1 MLKCSAYDG
10 RTPILNKQ
18 ERIND
23 KKRTTMKYYSAWED
37 VILQRTES
45 VFDYRIYNKNNLIF
59 QGRAYKRP
67 NADTNDIK
75 LNKIFE
81 NYLSNSIND
90 LLNTDKT
97 EDTSADACKV
107 FQIKKLDADGTE
119 TLIDEYTILYD
130 WSYDFGFRG
139 KDTVLSRPINGR
151 YVAGMYKMHT
161 SVNGTSGTVTNS
173 LTGGAY
179 NVLAD
184 CGEYALYYLNAYGG
198 WDALLIDGTVLKK
211 STIKQYTTDRNINNS
226 RIEFE
231 QTKYINEIQDAYEI
245 NTGFLTDEQA
255 ANLSNN
261 LIPSREV
268 YLHFLNDDKLIPVLI
283 TDTSVTYQTYQT
295 NNLQMPQYKINVKE
309 SEIKLRK

>member
-1 MLKCSAYDG
+1 
-10 RTPILNKQ
+10 
-18 ERIND
+18 
-23 KKRTTMKYYSAWED
+23 MKYYSAWED

-45 VFDYRIYNKNNLIF
+45 VFDYRIYNRTNLIF

-90 LLNTDKT
+90 LLNSGET
-97 EDTSADACKV
+97 EDTSVNASKV
-107 FQIKKLDADGTE
+107 FKIMKLDSDGTE

-130 WSYDFGFRG
+130 WSYDFRFRG
-139 KDTVLSRPINGR
+139 QDTDLSRPINGR
-151 YVAGMYKMHT
+151 YVAGMYKI
-161 SVNGTSGTVTNS
+161 GTTVSGPSGTVANS
-173 LTGGAY
+173 LTKGAY

-184 CGEYALYYLNAYGG
+184 CGDYALYYLNAYGG

-211 STIKQYTTDRNINNS
+211 STIKQYTTDRNYDNNK
-226 RIEFE
+226 IEFE
-231 QTKYINEIQDAYEI
+231 QTKYINEIQDAFEI

-268 YLHFLNDDKLIPVLI
+268 YLHIISENKIIPVLI
-283 TDTSVTYQTYQT
+283 TDSNVTYQTYQT

-309 SEIKLRK
+309 SQVKLRR

>member
-1 MLKCSAYDG
+1 
-10 RTPILNKQ
+10 
-18 ERIND
+18 
-23 KKRTTMKYYSAWED
+23 MKYYSAWED

-45 VFDYRIYNKNNLIF
+45 VFDYRIYNRTNLIF

-90 LLNTDKT
+90 LLNSGEP
-97 EDTSADACKV
+97 EDTGVNASKV
-107 FQIKKLDADGTE
+107 FQIMKLDADGTE

-130 WSYDFGFRG
+130 WSYDFRFRG
-139 KDTVLSRPINGR
+139 ENTDLSRPINGR
-151 YVAGMYKMHT
+151 YVAGMYKMDT
-161 SVNGTSGTVTNS
+161 TVNGQSGTVTNS
-173 LTGGAY
+173 LTEGNY

-184 CGEYALYYLNAYGG
+184 CGEYALYYLNSYGG

-255 ANLSNN
+255 ANLSKN

-268 YLHFLNDDKLIPVLI
+268 YLHFLNENKIIPVLI
-283 TDTSVTYQTYQT
+283 TDTSVIYQTYQT

-309 SEIKLRK
+309 SQIKLRK

>member
-1 MLKCSAYDG
+1 
-10 RTPILNKQ
+10 
-18 ERIND
+18 
-23 KKRTTMKYYSAWED
+23 MKYYSAWED

-45 VFDYRIYNKNNLIF
+45 VFDYRIYNRTNLIF

-81 NYLSNSIND
+81 NYLSNSIES
-90 LLNTDKT
+90 LLNSGEP
-97 EDTSADACKV
+97 EDTGVNASKV
-107 FQIKKLDADGTE
+107 FQIMKLDADGTE

-130 WSYDFGFRG
+130 WSYDFRFRG
-139 KDTVLSRPINGR
+139 ENTDLSRPINRR
-151 YVAGMYKMHT
+151 YVAGMYKMDT
-161 SVNGTSGTVTNS
+161 TVDGKSGTVTNS
-173 LTGGAY
+173 LNGDTY

-211 STIKQYTTDRNINNS
+211 STITQYTTDKNYNNS

-255 ANLSNN
+255 ANLSKN
-261 LIPSREV
+261 LIPSKEV
-268 YLHFLNDDKLIPVLI
+268 YLHFISGNKIIPVLI
-283 TDTSVTYQTYQT
+283 TDNSVTYQTYQT

-309 SEIKLRK
+309 SQIKLRK

>member
-1 MLKCSAYDG
+1 
-10 RTPILNKQ
+10 
-18 ERIND
+18 
-23 KKRTTMKYYSAWED
+23 MKYYSAWED

-45 VFDYRIYNKNNLIF
+45 VFDYRIYDGTSLIF

-90 LLNTDKT
+90 LLNSGEP
-97 EDTSADACKV
+97 EDTGVNASKV
-107 FQIKKLDADGTE
+107 FQIMKLDADGTE

-130 WSYDFGFRG
+130 WSYDFRFRG
-139 KDTVLSRPINGR
+139 ENTDLSRPINGR
-151 YVAGMYKMHT
+151 YVAGMYKMDT
-161 SVNGTSGTVTNS
+161 SVYGPSGAVTNT
-173 LTGGAY
+173 LNGGAY

-211 STIKQYTTDRNINNS
+211 STITQYTTDRNYDNS

-255 ANLSNN
+255 ANLSKN
-261 LIPSREV
+261 LIPSKEV
-268 YLHFLNDDKLIPVLI
+268 YLHIISENKLIPVLI

-309 SEIKLRK
+309 SQVKLRK

>member
-1 MLKCSAYDG
+1 
-10 RTPILNKQ
+10 
-18 ERIND
+18 
-23 KKRTTMKYYSAWED
+23 MKYYSVWED

-45 VFDYRIYNKNNLIF
+45 VFDYRIYDGTDLIF

-67 NADTNDIK
+67 NAETNDIK

-81 NYLSNSIND
+81 NYLSNSINS
-90 LLNTDKT
+90 LLNSGET
-97 EDTSADACKV
+97 EETNAEACKA
-107 FQIKKLDADGTE
+107 FRLMKLDSDGTE

-130 WSYDFGFRG
+130 WSYDFRYRG
-139 KDTVLSRPINGR
+139 TNTNLSRPINGR

-161 SVNGTSGTVTNS
+161 SVNGQSGTVTNS
-173 LTGGAY
+173 LNGDTY

-184 CGEYALYYLNAYGG
+184 CGDYALYYLNAYGG

-211 STIKQYTTDRNINNS
+211 STITQYTTDRNYNNNS
-226 RIEFE
+226 IEFE

-255 ANLSNN
+255 ANLSKN
-261 LIPSREV
+261 LIPSKEV
-268 YLHFLNDDKLIPVLI
+268 YLHFISDNKIIPVLI

-295 NNLQMPQYKINVKE
+295 NNLQMPQYKISVKE
-309 SEIKLRK
+309 SQIKLRR

>member
-1 MLKCSAYDG
+1 
-10 RTPILNKQ
+10 
-18 ERIND
+18 
-23 KKRTTMKYYSAWED
+23 MKYYSAWED

-45 VFDYRIYNKNNLIF
+45 VFDYRIYNRTNLIF

-90 LLNTDKT
+90 LLNSGEP
-97 EDTSADACKV
+97 EDTGVNASKV
-107 FQIKKLDADGTE
+107 FKLMKLDADGTE

-130 WSYDFGFRG
+130 WSYDFRFRG
-139 KDTVLSRPINGR
+139 ENTDLSRPINGR
-151 YVAGMYKMHT
+151 YVAGMYKMDT
-161 SVNGTSGTVTNS
+161 TVDGKSGTVTNN
-173 LTGGAY
+173 LTEGPY

-255 ANLSNN
+255 ANLSKN
-261 LIPSREV
+261 LIPSKEV
-268 YLHFLNDDKLIPVLI
+268 YLHFLNDNKIIPVLI

-309 SEIKLRK
+309 SQIKLRK

>member
-1 MLKCSAYDG
+1 
-10 RTPILNKQ
+10 
-18 ERIND
+18 
-23 KKRTTMKYYSAWED
+23 MKYYSAWED

-45 VFDYRIYNKNNLIF
+45 VFDYRIYNKNSLIF

-97 EDTSADACKV
+97 EDISVNASKV
-107 FQIKKLDADGTE
+107 FKIMKLDTDGTE
-119 TLIDEYTILYD
+119 TLIDEYMILYD

-139 KDTVLSRPINGR
+139 KDTALSRPINGR
-151 YVAGMYKMHT
+151 YVAGMYKMNT
-161 SVNGTSGTVTNS
+161 SVNGQSGTVTNS
-173 LTGGAY
+173 LTAGNY

-261 LIPSREV
+261 LIPSKEV

>member
-1 MLKCSAYDG
+1 
-10 RTPILNKQ
+10 
-18 ERIND
+18 
-23 KKRTTMKYYSAWED
+23 MKNYSVWED
-37 VILQRTES
+37 VILHRTES
-45 VFDYRIYNKNNLIF
+45 VFDYRIYNGTDLIF

-67 NADTNDIK
+67 NAETNDIK

-81 NYLSNSIND
+81 NYLSNSINV
-90 LLNTDKT
+90 LLNSGET
-97 EDTSADACKV
+97 EETNKEACKV
-107 FQIKKLDADGTE
+107 FRLMKLDADGTE

-130 WSYDFGFRG
+130 WSYDFRYRG
-139 KDTVLSRPINGR
+139 TNTNLSRPINGR
-151 YVAGMYKMHT
+151 YVAGMYKM
-161 SVNGTSGTVTNS
+161 GTTVSGPSGTVTNT
-173 LTGGAY
+173 LNGGAY

-184 CGEYALYYLNAYGG
+184 CGDYALYYLNAYGG

-211 STIKQYTTDRNINNS
+211 STITQYTTDKNYNNS

-255 ANLSNN
+255 ANLSKN
-261 LIPSREV
+261 LIPSKEV
-268 YLHFLNDDKLIPVLI
+268 YLHFISDNKIIPVLI

-309 SEIKLRK
+309 SQIKLRR

>member
-1 MLKCSAYDG
+1 
-10 RTPILNKQ
+10 
-18 ERIND
+18 
-23 KKRTTMKYYSAWED
+23 MKYYSAWED

-45 VFDYRIYNKNNLIF
+45 VFDYRIYNRTNLIF

-81 NYLSNSIND
+81 NYLSNSISD
-90 LLNTDKT
+90 LLNSGEP
-97 EDTSADACKV
+97 EDTGVNASKV
-107 FQIKKLDADGTE
+107 FQIMKLDADGTE

-130 WSYDFGFRG
+130 WSYDFRFRG
-139 KDTVLSRPINGR
+139 TNTNLSRPINGH
-151 YVAGMYKMHT
+151 YVAGMYKINT
-161 SVNGTSGTVTNS
+161 SVDGQSGTVTNS
-173 LTGGAY
+173 LTEGAY

-211 STIKQYTTDRNINNS
+211 STIKQYTTDRNINNNK
-226 RIEFE
+226 IEFE
-231 QTKYINEIQDAYEI
+231 QTKCINEIQDAYEI

-255 ANLSNN
+255 ANLSKN
-261 LIPSREV
+261 LIPSKEV
-268 YLHFLNDDKLIPVLI
+268 YLHFISKDKIIPVLI
-283 TDTSVTYQTYQT
+283 TDANVTYQTYQT

-309 SEIKLRK
+309 SQIKLRK

>member
-1 MLKCSAYDG
+1 
-10 RTPILNKQ
+10 
-18 ERIND
+18 
-23 KKRTTMKYYSAWED
+23 MKYYSAWED

-97 EDTSADACKV
+97 EDISVNASKV
-107 FQIKKLDADGTE
+107 FQIKKLDTDGTE

-130 WSYDFGFRG
+130 WSYDFRFRG
-139 KDTVLSRPINGR
+139 EDTNLSRPINGR
-151 YVAGMYKMHT
+151 YVAGMYKMNT
-161 SVNGTSGTVTNS
+161 TVNGQSGTVTNS
-173 LTGGAY
+173 LNGGAY

-268 YLHFLNDDKLIPVLI
+268 YLHFLNDDKIIPVLI

>member
-1 MLKCSAYDG
+1 
-10 RTPILNKQ
+10 
-18 ERIND
+18 
-23 KKRTTMKYYSAWED
+23 MKYYSAWED

-45 VFDYRIYNKNNLIF
+45 VFDYRIYNRTNLIF

-90 LLNTDKT
+90 LLNSGET
-97 EDTSADACKV
+97 EDTGVNASKV
-107 FQIKKLDADGTE
+107 FQIMKLDSDGTE

-130 WSYDFGFRG
+130 WSYDFRFRG
-139 KDTVLSRPINGR
+139 QDTDLSRPINGR
-151 YVAGMYKMHT
+151 YVAGMYKMDT
-161 SVNGTSGTVTNS
+161 TVDGKSGTVTNS
-173 LTGGAY
+173 LTEGNY

-211 STIKQYTTDRNINNS
+211 STITQYTTDRNYDNNK
-226 RIEFE
+226 IEFE
-231 QTKYINEIQDAYEI
+231 QMKYINEIQDAYEI

-261 LIPSREV
+261 LIPSKEV
-268 YLHFLNDDKLIPVLI
+268 YLHFLNEDKLIPVLI
-283 TDTSVTYQTYQT
+283 TDTNVTYQTYQT

-309 SEIKLRK
+309 SQIKLRK

>member
-1 MLKCSAYDG
+1 
-10 RTPILNKQ
+10 
-18 ERIND
+18 
-23 KKRTTMKYYSAWED
+23 MKYYSAWED

-45 VFDYRIYNKNNLIF
+45 VFDYRIYNRTNLIF

-90 LLNTDKT
+90 LLNSGEP
-97 EDTSADACKV
+97 EDTGVNASKV
-107 FQIKKLDADGTE
+107 FQIMKLDADGTE
-119 TLIDEYTILYD
+119 TLIDEYTVLYD
-130 WSYDFGFRG
+130 WSYDFRFRG
-139 KDTVLSRPINGR
+139 ENTDLSRPINGR
-151 YVAGMYKMHT
+151 YVAGMYKMDT
-161 SVNGTSGTVTNS
+161 TVDGKSGTVTNS
-173 LTGGAY
+173 LNGDTY

-211 STIKQYTTDRNINNS
+211 STITQYTTDKNYNNS

-255 ANLSNN
+255 ANLSKN
-261 LIPSREV
+261 LIPSKEV
-268 YLHFLNDDKLIPVLI
+268 YLHFLKGNKIIPVLI

-309 SEIKLRK
+309 SQVKLRK

>member
-1 MLKCSAYDG
+1 
-10 RTPILNKQ
+10 
-18 ERIND
+18 
-23 KKRTTMKYYSAWED
+23 MKYYSAWED

-45 VFDYRIYNKNNLIF
+45 VFDYRIYNRTNLIF

-90 LLNTDKT
+90 LLNSGEP
-97 EDTSADACKV
+97 EDTGVNASKV
-107 FQIKKLDADGTE
+107 FQIMKLDADGTE

-130 WSYDFGFRG
+130 WSYDFRFRG
-139 KDTVLSRPINGR
+139 ENTDLSRPINGR
-151 YVAGMYKMHT
+151 YVAGMYKMDT
-161 SVNGTSGTVTNS
+161 TVDGKSGTVTNS
-173 LTGGAY
+173 LNGDTY

-211 STIKQYTTDRNINNS
+211 STITQYTTDKNYNNS

-231 QTKYINEIQDAYEI
+231 QVKYINEIQDAYEI

-255 ANLSNN
+255 ANLSKN
-261 LIPSREV
+261 LIPSKEV
-268 YLHFLNDDKLIPVLI
+268 YLHFISGNKLIPVLI

-309 SEIKLRK
+309 SQIKLRK

>member
-1 MLKCSAYDG
+1 
-10 RTPILNKQ
+10 
-18 ERIND
+18 
-23 KKRTTMKYYSAWED
+23 MKYYSAWED

-45 VFDYRIYNKNNLIF
+45 VFDYRIYNRTNLIF

-90 LLNTDKT
+90 LLNSGEP
-97 EDTSADACKV
+97 EDTGVNASKV
-107 FQIKKLDADGTE
+107 FQIMKLDTDGTE

-130 WSYDFGFRG
+130 WSYDFRFRG
-139 KDTVLSRPINGR
+139 TNTNLSRPINGR
-151 YVAGMYKMHT
+151 YVGGMYKINT
-161 SVNGTSGTVTNS
+161 SVDGQSGTVTNS
-173 LTGGAY
+173 LTEGAY

-211 STIKQYTTDRNINNS
+211 STIKQYTTDRNYDNN

-231 QTKYINEIQDAYEI
+231 QMKYINEIQDAYEI

-261 LIPSREV
+261 LIPSKEV
-268 YLHFLNDDKLIPVLI
+268 YLHFLSDNKIIPVLI
-283 TDTSVTYQTYQT
+283 TDSSVTYQTYQT

-309 SEIKLRK
+309 SQVKLRK

>member
-1 MLKCSAYDG
+1 
-10 RTPILNKQ
+10 
-18 ERIND
+18 
-23 KKRTTMKYYSAWED
+23 MKYYSAWED

-45 VFDYRIYNKNNLIF
+45 VFDYRIYNKNSLIF

-90 LLNTDKT
+90 LLNSGEA
-97 EDTSADACKV
+97 EDTGINASKV
-107 FQIKKLDADGTE
+107 FKIMKLDADGTE

-130 WSYDFGFRG
+130 WSYDFHYRG
-139 KDTVLSRPINGR
+139 TNTNLSRPINGR
-151 YVAGMYKMHT
+151 YVAGMYKMDT
-161 SVNGTSGTVTNS
+161 TVSGPSGAVTNT
-173 LTGGAY
+173 LNGGAY

-184 CGEYALYYLNAYGG
+184 CGDYALYYLNSYGG

-211 STIKQYTTDRNINNS
+211 STITQYTTDKNYDNN

-231 QTKYINEIQDAYEI
+231 QVKYINEVQDAYEI

-255 ANLSNN
+255 ANLSKN
-261 LIPSREV
+261 LIPSKEV
-268 YLHFLNDDKLIPVLI
+268 YLHIISEDKLIPVLI
-283 TDTSVTYQTYQT
+283 TDTSVIYQTYQT

-309 SEIKLRK
+309 SQVKLRK

>member
-1 MLKCSAYDG
+1 
-10 RTPILNKQ
+10 
-18 ERIND
+18 
-23 KKRTTMKYYSAWED
+23 MKYYSAWED

-45 VFDYRIYNKNNLIF
+45 VFDYRIYNRTNLIF

-90 LLNTDKT
+90 LLNSGEP
-97 EDTSADACKV
+97 EDTGVNASKV
-107 FQIKKLDADGTE
+107 FQIMKLDADGTE

-130 WSYDFGFRG
+130 WSYDFRFRG
-139 KDTVLSRPINGR
+139 ENTDLSRPINGR
-151 YVAGMYKMHT
+151 YVAGMYKMDT
-161 SVNGTSGTVTNS
+161 TVDGKSGTVTNS
-173 LTGGAY
+173 LNGDNY

-211 STIKQYTTDRNINNS
+211 STITQYTTDKNYNNS

-255 ANLSNN
+255 ANLSKN
-261 LIPSREV
+261 LIPSKEV
-268 YLHFLNDDKLIPVLI
+268 YLHFLKGNKIIPVLI

-309 SEIKLRK
+309 SQIKLRK

>member
-1 MLKCSAYDG
+1 
-10 RTPILNKQ
+10 
-18 ERIND
+18 
-23 KKRTTMKYYSAWED
+23 MKYYSAWED

-81 NYLSNSIND
+81 NYLSNSINV
-90 LLNTDKT
+90 LLNTEEQ
-97 EDTSADACKV
+97 EDTSINASKV
-107 FQIKKLDADGTE
+107 FKIMKLDSDGTE

-130 WSYDFGFRG
+130 WSYDFRFRG
-139 KDTVLSRPINGR
+139 TDTVLSRPINGR
-151 YVAGMYKMHT
+151 YVAGMYKMNT
-161 SVNGTSGTVTNS
+161 LVNGQSGTVTNS
-173 LTGGAY
+173 LTAGNY

-184 CGEYALYYLNAYGG
+184 CGDYALYYLNAYGG

-211 STIKQYTTDRNINNS
+211 STIKQYTTDRNYDNNK
-226 RIEFE
+226 IEFE
-231 QTKYINEIQDAYEI
+231 QTKYINEIQDAFEI

-268 YLHFLNDDKLIPVLI
+268 YLHIISENKIIPVLI
-283 TDTSVTYQTYQT
+283 TDSNVIYQTYQT

-309 SEIKLRK
+309 SQIKLRK

>member
-1 MLKCSAYDG
+1 
-10 RTPILNKQ
+10 
-18 ERIND
+18 
-23 KKRTTMKYYSAWED
+23 MKYYSAWED

-45 VFDYRIYNKNNLIF
+45 VFDYRIYNRTNLIF

-90 LLNTDKT
+90 LLNSGEP
-97 EDTSADACKV
+97 EDTGINASKV
-107 FQIKKLDADGTE
+107 FKIMKLDADGTE

-130 WSYDFGFRG
+130 WSYDFRFRG
-139 KDTVLSRPINGR
+139 ENTDLSRPINGR
-151 YVAGMYKMHT
+151 YVAGMYKMDT
-161 SVNGTSGTVTNS
+161 TVDGKSGTVTNS
-173 LTGGAY
+173 LNGDNY

-184 CGEYALYYLNAYGG
+184 CGDYALYYLNAYGG

-211 STIKQYTTDRNINNS
+211 STITQYTTDKNYNNS

-231 QTKYINEIQDAYEI
+231 QVKYINEIQDAYEI

-255 ANLSNN
+255 ANLSKN
-261 LIPSREV
+261 LIPSKEV
-268 YLHFLNDDKLIPVLI
+268 YLHIISDNKLIPVLI

-309 SEIKLRK
+309 SQIKLRK

>member
-1 MLKCSAYDG
+1 
-10 RTPILNKQ
+10 
-18 ERIND
+18 
-23 KKRTTMKYYSAWED
+23 MKYYSAWED

-90 LLNTDKT
+90 LLNSGEP
-97 EDTSADACKV
+97 EDTGVNASKV

-130 WSYDFGFRG
+130 WSYDFRFRG
-139 KDTVLSRPINGR
+139 ENTDLSRPINGR
-151 YVAGMYKMHT
+151 YVAGMYKMDT
-161 SVNGTSGTVTNS
+161 TVSGPSGAVTNT
-173 LTGGAY
+173 LNGGAY

-184 CGEYALYYLNAYGG
+184 CGDYALYYLNAYGG

-211 STIKQYTTDRNINNS
+211 STITQYTTDRNINNNK
-226 RIEFE
+226 IDFE

-255 ANLSNN
+255 ANLSKN
-261 LIPSREV
+261 LIPSKEV
-268 YLHFLNDDKLIPVLI
+268 YLHIISDNKIIPVLI

-309 SEIKLRK
+309 SQVKLRK

>member
-1 MLKCSAYDG
+1 
-10 RTPILNKQ
+10 
-18 ERIND
+18 
-23 KKRTTMKYYSAWED
+23 MKYYSAWED

-45 VFDYRIYNKNNLIF
+45 VFDYRIYNKNSLIF

-90 LLNTDKT
+90 LLNSGES
-97 EDTSADACKV
+97 EDTGVNASKV

-130 WSYDFGFRG
+130 WSYDFRFRG
-139 KDTVLSRPINGR
+139 ENTDLSRPINGR
-151 YVAGMYKMHT
+151 YVAGMYKMNT
-161 SVNGTSGTVTNS
+161 SVNGQSGTVTNS
-173 LTGGAY
+173 LNGDTY

-211 STIKQYTTDRNINNS
+211 STITQYTTDKNYDNN

-231 QTKYINEIQDAYEI
+231 QVKYINEVQDAYEI

-255 ANLSNN
+255 ANLSKN
-261 LIPSREV
+261 LIPSKEV
-268 YLHFLNDDKLIPVLI
+268 YLHIISDNKIIPVLI
-283 TDTSVTYQTYQT
+283 TDTSVIYQTYQT

-309 SEIKLRK
+309 SQVKLRR

>member
-1 MLKCSAYDG
+1 
-10 RTPILNKQ
+10 
-18 ERIND
+18 
-23 KKRTTMKYYSAWED
+23 MKYYSAWED

-45 VFDYRIYNKNNLIF
+45 VFDYRIYNKSNLIF

-90 LLNTDKT
+90 LLNSGEP
-97 EDTSADACKV
+97 EDTGVDASKV
-107 FQIKKLDADGTE
+107 FQIKKLDTDGTE

-130 WSYDFGFRG
+130 WSYDFRFRG
-139 KDTVLSRPINGR
+139 ENTDLSRPINGR
-151 YVAGMYKMHT
+151 YVAGMYKMDT
-161 SVNGTSGTVTNS
+161 TVDGKSGTVTNN
-173 LTGGAY
+173 LTEGPY

-255 ANLSNN
+255 ANLSKN
-261 LIPSREV
+261 LIPSKEV
-268 YLHFLNDDKLIPVLI
+268 YLHFLNDNKIIPVLI
-283 TDTSVTYQTYQT
+283 TDSSVTYQTYQT

-309 SEIKLRK
+309 SQIKLRK

>member
-1 MLKCSAYDG
+1 
-10 RTPILNKQ
+10 
-18 ERIND
+18 
-23 KKRTTMKYYSAWED
+23 MKYYSAWED

-45 VFDYRIYNKNNLIF
+45 VFDYRIYNRTNLIF

-90 LLNTDKT
+90 LLNSGEP
-97 EDTSADACKV
+97 EDTGVDASKV
-107 FQIKKLDADGTE
+107 FQIKKLDTDGTE

-130 WSYDFGFRG
+130 WSYDFRFRG
-139 KDTVLSRPINGR
+139 ENTDLSRPINGR
-151 YVAGMYKMHT
+151 YVAGMYKMDT
-161 SVNGTSGTVTNS
+161 TVNGQSGTVTNS
-173 LTGGAY
+173 LTEGNY

-184 CGEYALYYLNAYGG
+184 CGEYALYYLNSYGG

-255 ANLSNN
+255 ANLSKN

-268 YLHFLNDDKLIPVLI
+268 YLHIISDNKIIPVLI
-283 TDTSVTYQTYQT
+283 TDNSVTYQTYQT

-309 SEIKLRK
+309 SQIKLRK

>member
-1 MLKCSAYDG
+1 
-10 RTPILNKQ
+10 
-18 ERIND
+18 
-23 KKRTTMKYYSAWED
+23 MKYYSAWED
-37 VILQRTES
+37 VILQRTET
-45 VFDYRIYNKNNLIF
+45 VFDYRIYNGTNLIF

-97 EDTSADACKV
+97 EDTSADASKV
-107 FQIKKLDADGTE
+107 FKIMKLDADGTE

-130 WSYDFGFRG
+130 WSYDFRFRG
-139 KDTVLSRPINGR
+139 ENTNLSRPINGR
-151 YVAGMYKMHT
+151 YVVGMYKMNT
-161 SVNGTSGTVTNS
+161 SVNGQSGTVTNS
-173 LTGGAY
+173 LTAGNY

-261 LIPSREV
+261 LIPSKEV

-283 TDTSVTYQTYQT
+283 TDSSVTYQTYQT

>member
-1 MLKCSAYDG
+1 
-10 RTPILNKQ
+10 
-18 ERIND
+18 
-23 KKRTTMKYYSAWED
+23 MKYYSAWED

-107 FQIKKLDADGTE
+107 FKIMKLDADGTE

-151 YVAGMYKMHT
+151 YVAGMYKMNT

-268 YLHFLNDDKLIPVLI
+268 YLHFLNDDKIIPVLI

-309 SEIKLRK
+309 SQIKLRK

>member
-1 MLKCSAYDG
+1 
-10 RTPILNKQ
+10 
-18 ERIND
+18 
-23 KKRTTMKYYSAWED
+23 MKYYSAWED

-107 FQIKKLDADGTE
+107 FQIKKLDTDGAE

-130 WSYDFGFRG
+130 WSYDFRFRG
-139 KDTVLSRPINGR
+139 ENTNLSRPINGH
-151 YVAGMYKMHT
+151 YVAGMYKMNT
-161 SVNGTSGTVTNS
+161 SVNGQSGTVTNS
-173 LTGGAY
+173 LNGGTY

-211 STIKQYTTDRNINNS
+211 STITQYTTDRNVNNN
-226 RIEFE
+226 RIEYE
-231 QTKYINEIQDAYEI
+231 QVKYINEIQDAYEI

-268 YLHFLNDDKLIPVLI
+268 YLHIISENKIIPVLI

>member
-1 MLKCSAYDG
+1 
-10 RTPILNKQ
+10 
-18 ERIND
+18 
-23 KKRTTMKYYSAWED
+23 MKYYSAWED

-45 VFDYRIYNKNNLIF
+45 VFDYRIYNRTNLIF

-90 LLNTDKT
+90 LLNSGEP
-97 EDTSADACKV
+97 EDTGVNASKV
-107 FQIKKLDADGTE
+107 FQIMKLDADGTE

-130 WSYDFGFRG
+130 WSYDFRFRG
-139 KDTVLSRPINGR
+139 ENTDLSRPINGR
-151 YVAGMYKMHT
+151 YVAGMYKMDT
-161 SVNGTSGTVTNS
+161 TVDGKSGTVTNN
-173 LTGGAY
+173 LTEGPY

-211 STIKQYTTDRNINNS
+211 STITQYTTDKNYNNS

-255 ANLSNN
+255 ANLSKN
-261 LIPSREV
+261 LIPSKEV
-268 YLHFLNDDKLIPVLI
+268 YLHFLKGNKIIPVLI

-309 SEIKLRK
+309 SQIKLRK

>member
-1 MLKCSAYDG
+1 
-10 RTPILNKQ
+10 
-18 ERIND
+18 
-23 KKRTTMKYYSAWED
+23 MKYYSAWED

-45 VFDYRIYNKNNLIF
+45 VFDYRIYNKNSLIF

-67 NADTNDIK
+67 NAATNDIK

-90 LLNTDKT
+90 LLNSGEP
-97 EDTSADACKV
+97 EDTGVNASKV
-107 FQIKKLDADGTE
+107 FQIMKLDTDGTE

-130 WSYDFGFRG
+130 WSYDFRFRG
-139 KDTVLSRPINGR
+139 TNTNLSRPINGR
-151 YVAGMYKMHT
+151 YVAGMYKINT
-161 SVNGTSGTVTNS
+161 SVDGQSGTVTNS
-173 LTGGAY
+173 LTEGNY

-211 STIKQYTTDRNINNS
+211 STITQYTTDRNVNNNK
-226 RIEFE
+226 IEFE
-231 QTKYINEIQDAYEI
+231 QVKYINEIQDAYEI

-255 ANLSNN
+255 ANLSKN
-261 LIPSREV
+261 LIPSKEV
-268 YLHFLNDDKLIPVLI
+268 YLHIISENKIIPVLI
-283 TDTSVTYQTYQT
+283 TDSNVIYQTYQT

-309 SEIKLRK
+309 SQVKLRR

>member
-1 MLKCSAYDG
+1 
-10 RTPILNKQ
+10 
-18 ERIND
+18 
-23 KKRTTMKYYSAWED
+23 MKYYSAWED

-45 VFDYRIYNKNNLIF
+45 VFDYRIYNRTNLIF

-90 LLNTDKT
+90 LLNSGEP
-97 EDTSADACKV
+97 EDTGVNASKV
-107 FQIKKLDADGTE
+107 FQIMKLDADGTE

-130 WSYDFGFRG
+130 WSYDFRFRG
-139 KDTVLSRPINGR
+139 ENTDLSRPINGR
-151 YVAGMYKMHT
+151 YVAGMYKMDT
-161 SVNGTSGTVTNS
+161 TVDGKSGTVTNN
-173 LTGGAY
+173 LTEGPY

-255 ANLSNN
+255 ANLSKN

-268 YLHFLNDDKLIPVLI
+268 YLHFLNDNKIIPVLI
-283 TDTSVTYQTYQT
+283 TDSSVTYQTYQT

-309 SEIKLRK
+309 SQIKLRK

>member
-1 MLKCSAYDG
+1 
-10 RTPILNKQ
+10 
-18 ERIND
+18 
-23 KKRTTMKYYSAWED
+23 MKYYSAWED

-45 VFDYRIYNKNNLIF
+45 VFDYRIYNKNSLIF

-90 LLNTDKT
+90 LLNSGEP
-97 EDTSADACKV
+97 EDTGINASKV
-107 FQIKKLDADGTE
+107 FQIMKLDADGTE

-130 WSYDFGFRG
+130 WSYDFRYRG
-139 KDTVLSRPINGR
+139 SNTNLSRPINGR
-151 YVAGMYKMHT
+151 YVAGMYKM
-161 SVNGTSGTVTNS
+161 GTTVSGPSGVVTNT
-173 LTGGAY
+173 LNGGTY

-184 CGEYALYYLNAYGG
+184 CGDYALYYLNAYGG

-211 STIKQYTTDRNINNS
+211 STVTQYTTDRNVNNNK
-226 RIEFE
+226 IEFE

-255 ANLSNN
+255 ANLSKN
-261 LIPSREV
+261 LIPSKEV
-268 YLHFLNDDKLIPVLI
+268 YLHIISENKLIPVLI
-283 TDTSVTYQTYQT
+283 TDTSVIYQTYQT

-309 SEIKLRK
+309 SQVKLRR

>member
-1 MLKCSAYDG
+1 
-10 RTPILNKQ
+10 
-18 ERIND
+18 
-23 KKRTTMKYYSAWED
+23 MKYYSAWED

-45 VFDYRIYNKNNLIF
+45 VFDYRIYNRTSLIF

-81 NYLSNSIND
+81 NYLSNSISD
-90 LLNTDKT
+90 LLNSGEP
-97 EDTSADACKV
+97 EDTGVDASKV
-107 FQIKKLDADGTE
+107 FKIMKLDADGTE

-130 WSYDFGFRG
+130 WSYDFRFRG
-139 KDTVLSRPINGR
+139 TNTDLSRPINGR
-151 YVAGMYKMHT
+151 YVAGMYKMDT
-161 SVNGTSGTVTNS
+161 TVDGKSGTVTNS
-173 LTGGAY
+173 LNGDNY

-184 CGEYALYYLNAYGG
+184 CGDYALYYLNAYGG

-211 STIKQYTTDRNINNS
+211 STIKQYTTDRNINNN

-231 QTKYINEIQDAYEI
+231 QTKYINEIQDAFEI

-261 LIPSREV
+261 LIPSKEV
-268 YLHFLNDDKLIPVLI
+268 YLHFISENKIIPVLI

-309 SEIKLRK
+309 SQIKLRK

>member
-1 MLKCSAYDG
+1 
-10 RTPILNKQ
+10 
-18 ERIND
+18 
-23 KKRTTMKYYSAWED
+23 MKYYSAWED

-45 VFDYRIYNKNNLIF
+45 VFDYRIYNRTNLIF

-90 LLNTDKT
+90 LLNSGEP
-97 EDTSADACKV
+97 EDTGVNASKV
-107 FQIKKLDADGTE
+107 FQIMKLDTDGTE

-130 WSYDFGFRG
+130 WSYDFRFRG
-139 KDTVLSRPINGR
+139 QDTDLSRPINGR
-151 YVAGMYKMHT
+151 YVAGMYKVGT
-161 SVNGTSGTVTNS
+161 TVNGQSGTVTNS
-173 LTGGAY
+173 LTEGAY

-211 STIKQYTTDRNINNS
+211 STIKQYTTDRNYDNNK
-226 RIEFE
+226 IEFE

-268 YLHFLNDDKLIPVLI
+268 YLHIISENKIIPVLI
-283 TDTSVTYQTYQT
+283 TDSNVIYQTYQT

-309 SEIKLRK
+309 SQIKLRK

>member
-1 MLKCSAYDG
+1 
-10 RTPILNKQ
+10 
-18 ERIND
+18 
-23 KKRTTMKYYSAWED
+23 MKYYSAWED

-107 FQIKKLDADGTE
+107 FQIKKLDTDGTE

-261 LIPSREV
+261 LIPSKEV

>member
-1 MLKCSAYDG
+1 
-10 RTPILNKQ
+10 
-18 ERIND
+18 
-23 KKRTTMKYYSAWED
+23 MKYYSAWED

-81 NYLSNSIND
+81 NYLSNSINA
-90 LLNTDKT
+90 LLNTDET
-97 EDTSADACKV
+97 EDISVNASKV
-107 FQIKKLDADGTE
+107 FQIKKLDTDGTE

-130 WSYDFGFRG
+130 WSYDFRYRG
-139 KDTVLSRPINGR
+139 EDANLSRPINGR
-151 YVAGMYKMHT
+151 YVAGMYKMNT
-161 SVNGTSGTVTNS
+161 SVNGQSGTVTNS

-268 YLHFLNDDKLIPVLI
+268 YLHILSDNKIIPVLI
-283 TDTSVTYQTYQT
+283 TDTSVIYQTYQT

>member
-1 MLKCSAYDG
+1 
-10 RTPILNKQ
+10 
-18 ERIND
+18 
-23 KKRTTMKYYSAWED
+23 MKYYSAWED

-45 VFDYRIYNKNNLIF
+45 VFDYRIYNRTNLIF

-81 NYLSNSIND
+81 NYLSNYIND
-90 LLNTDKT
+90 LLNSGET
-97 EDTSADACKV
+97 EDTGVNASKV
-107 FQIKKLDADGTE
+107 FQIMKLDSDGTE

-130 WSYDFGFRG
+130 WSYDFRFRG
-139 KDTVLSRPINGR
+139 QDTDLSRPINGR
-151 YVAGMYKMHT
+151 YVAGMYKMNT
-161 SVNGTSGTVTNS
+161 SVNGQSGTVTNS
-173 LTGGAY
+173 LTEGNY

-198 WDALLIDGTVLKK
+198 WDALLIDGTVIKK
-211 STIKQYTTDRNINNS
+211 STITQYTTDRNINNS

-231 QTKYINEIQDAYEI
+231 QMKYINEIQDAYEI

-255 ANLSNN
+255 ANLSKN
-261 LIPSREV
+261 LIPSKEV
-268 YLHFLNDDKLIPVLI
+268 YLHFLNKDKLIPVLI
-283 TDTSVTYQTYQT
+283 TDTNVTYQTYQT

-309 SEIKLRK
+309 SQIKLRK

>member
-1 MLKCSAYDG
+1 
-10 RTPILNKQ
+10 
-18 ERIND
+18 
-23 KKRTTMKYYSAWED
+23 MKYYSAWED

-81 NYLSNSIND
+81 NYLSNSING
-90 LLNTDKT
+90 LLNTDET
-97 EDTSADACKV
+97 ENISVNASKV
-107 FQIKKLDADGTE
+107 FKIMKLDSDGTE

-130 WSYDFGFRG
+130 WSYDFRFRG
-139 KDTVLSRPINGR
+139 QDANLSRPINGR
-151 YVAGMYKMHT
+151 YVAGMYKMNT
-161 SVNGTSGTVTNS
+161 TVNGQSGTVTNS
-173 LTGGAY
+173 LTKGNY
-179 NVLAD
+179 NVLVD

-211 STIKQYTTDRNINNS
+211 STIKQYTTDRNYDNNK
-226 RIEFE
+226 IEFE
-231 QTKYINEIQDAYEI
+231 QTKYINEIQNAFEI

-255 ANLSNN
+255 ANLSNS

-268 YLHFLNDDKLIPVLI
+268 YLHILNENKIIPVLI
-283 TDTSVTYQTYQT
+283 TDSNVIYQTYQT

-309 SEIKLRK
+309 SRIKLRK